1 MKVAREIYRN
11 QTDFTEKGSLLWILD
26 RTKTRFGARLLK
38 TWIGRPLVD
47 RGVLQERLDAVEE
60 IFTSQS
66 HTLDRLRTLIR
77 KLPDLVK
84 GLCRIQYGKV
94 DIAPRYGMACQKPVL
109 ALRSDHLLC
118 SVVPKSL
125 PFS

>member
-1 MKVAREIYRN
+1 MYPEEDAVREVYRN

-47 RGVLQERLDAVEE
+47 RAILQERLDAVEE
-60 IFTSQS
+60 IVMTQS
-66 HTLDRLRTLIR
+66 HTLDKLRTLIR

-84 GLCRIQYGKV
+84 GLCRVQYGKV
-94 DIAPRYGMACQKPVL
+94 DVHPVPWRAL
-109 ALRSDHLLC
+109 AI
-118 SVVPKSL
+118 
-125 PFS
+125 

>member
-1 MKVAREIYRN
+1 MAILCQTCEFVLFLFDACPYENVIREIYRN

-47 RGVLQERLDAVEE
+47 HDILQERLDAVEE
-60 IFTSQS
+60 IINTQS

-94 DIAPRYGMACQKPVL
+94 DITSC
-109 ALRSDHLLC
+109 
-118 SVVPKSL
+118 
-125 PFS
+125 

>member
-1 MKVAREIYRN
+1 VSYIHLSPFYAYPEENVDREIYRN

-38 TWIGRPLVD
+38 TWIGRPLANRD
-47 RGVLQERLDAVEE
+47 VLQERLDAVEE

-66 HTLDRLRTLIR
+66 HILDRLRTLIR

-94 DIAPRYGMACQKPVL
+94 YIAPRYGMAGHCLVH
-109 ALRSDHLLC
+109 AL
-118 SVVPKSL
+118 
-125 PFS
+125 